1 MTEEIVAPEH
11 TDTWDLIPRPLSV
24 VPITCKWVYK
34 IKTRSGGFI
43 EHFKEC
49 LVACGF
55 QQQYGHD
62 YEETVAPVAHRT
74 TVHSLI
80 AVASI
85 RRWTISAL
93 REEYFSSR

>member
-1 MTEEIVAPEH
+1 MTEEIVAPER
-11 TDTWDLIPRPLSV
+11 TDTWDLIPRRLSV

-34 IKTRSGGFI
+34 IKTRSDGFI
-43 EHFKEC
+43 ERFKEC

-55 QQQYGHD
+55 QEQYGYD
-62 YEETVAPVAHRT
+62 YEETFAPVAHRT

-85 RRWTISAL
+85 HRWTISAL